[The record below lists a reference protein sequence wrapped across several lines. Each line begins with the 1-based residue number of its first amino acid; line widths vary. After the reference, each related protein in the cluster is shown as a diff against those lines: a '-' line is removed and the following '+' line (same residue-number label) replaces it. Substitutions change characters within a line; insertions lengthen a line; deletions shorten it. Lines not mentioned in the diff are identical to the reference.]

1 MNPSILKILLILA
14 TGVFLGFIAANQ
26 LQAVASNQSDKVD
39 FSEKRFLVSV
49 HEIQQKFVFGEEFS
63 GSYTNTFEL
72 SDGSVRTI
80 ELTPMLHDGRQVV
93 EFKDTG
99 GRTYMGFNGTTT
111 NGKLMVQLRDIEAMY
126 AELKKQG
133 FDIEAESGG

>member
-1 MNPSILKILLILA
+1 MNSSILKILLILA

-26 LQAVASNQSDKVD
+26 LHAVASNQTDEVD
-39 FSEKRFLVSV
+39 LSEKRFLVSI
-49 HEIQQKFVFGEEFS
+49 HEVQQEFVFGEEFS
-63 GSYTNTFEL
+63 GSYSNTFKL

-80 ELTPMLHDGRQVV
+80 ELTPMIHDGMQVV

-99 GRTYMGFNGTTT
+99 RRTYMGFNGTTT
-111 NGKLMVQLRDIEAMY
+111 NGNLMVQLRDIEAMY

-133 FDIEAESGG
+133 FDIEVESDG